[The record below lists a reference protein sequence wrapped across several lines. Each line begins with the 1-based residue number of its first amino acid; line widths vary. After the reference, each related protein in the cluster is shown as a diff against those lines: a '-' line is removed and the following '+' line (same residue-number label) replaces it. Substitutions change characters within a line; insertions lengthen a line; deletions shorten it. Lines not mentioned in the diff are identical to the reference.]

1 MKTIDCAAAAA
12 ALSAWIDGELDEP
25 TATAVRDHVAGCASC
40 RRRHAL
46 LAAVGE
52 AVRRLPP
59 ETVSEGFAE
68 AFRRRRAGASARRA
82 GMRRPAVLFAAG
94 LAAALVAAWL
104 VRPAGPDRP
113 MLSPAPLAAT
123 AVRAGAWPAADC
135 GLGPA
140 ARCRLETPC
149 ASAASCG
156 RAATVDWEPTA
167 RHAPALP
174 GVR

>member
-1 MKTIDCAAAAA
+1 MKTTDCAAATA
-12 ALSAWIDGELDEP
+12 ALSAWIDGELEGPD
-25 TATAVRDHVAGCASC
+25 AAAVREHVAGCAPC

-59 ETVSEGFAE
+59 ETVSDGFDD
-68 AFRRRRAGASARRA
+68 AFRRRRARAPGLRTFPRRRA
-82 GMRRPAVLFAAG
+82 ALLAAG

-104 VRPAGPDRP
+104 FRPADPGRAA
-113 MLSPAPLAAT
+113 LTEAPLAEA
-123 AVRAGAWPAADC
+123 AVRTGAWPAADC

-140 ARCRLETPC
+140 AQCHLETPC

-156 RAATVDWEPTA
+156 RAVTIEWEPTA
-167 RHAPALP
+167 RHAPALA

>member
-1 MKTIDCAAAAA
+1 MRRIDCAAAPA

-25 TATAVRDHVAGCASC
+25 TAAAVREHVAGCRSC
-40 RRRHAL
+40 QRRHAL

-59 ETVSEGFAE
+59 ETVSAGFDD
-68 AFRRRRAGASARRA
+68 AFRRRRAGASGRRIRV
-82 GMRRPAVLFAAG
+82 RRTVVLVATG
-94 LAAALVAAWL
+94 LAAALVAAWV
-104 VRPAGPDRP
+104 VRPAGPGRP
-113 MLSPAPLAAT
+113 ALPGAPLPAT
-123 AVRAGAWPAADC
+123 AARTATWPAADC

-156 RAATVDWEPTA
+156 RAVTIDWEPTA
-167 RHAPALP
+167 RHAPARAS
-174 GVR
+174 VR